1 MQLTELSRPPCPSFP
16 LVTLHTWDWGLLTR
30 TDDDLPGCIDKTYDL
45 LVEHFTV
52 SKDKHM

>member
-1 MQLTELSRPPCPSFP
+1 MQLTELSRPPRPSFP